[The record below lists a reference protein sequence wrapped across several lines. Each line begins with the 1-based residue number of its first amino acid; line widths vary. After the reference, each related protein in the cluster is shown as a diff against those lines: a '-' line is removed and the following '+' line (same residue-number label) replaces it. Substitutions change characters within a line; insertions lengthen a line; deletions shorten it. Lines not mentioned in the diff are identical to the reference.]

1 MDSIDKDYLLD
12 QAMTSVASFAA
23 AGRMT
28 KRKLENLISQPGVG
42 DMTTDEVLKYLIGFM
57 EEESDKMFKLYDQ
70 TFKKKVN
77 RDTIYIELIPEAPFN
92 PEDKELTIQILR
104 EQCNSKEFSLIQVY
118 DKKYLPKFVT
128 VDEFEK
134 DYYEYWETLMRFWGA
149 SEEDIE
155 KFKAGSH
162 DYKLHA

>member
-28 KRKLENLISQPGVG
+28 KRKLENMLSQPGVG
-42 DMTTDEVLKYLIGFM
+42 DMTTEQVLKYLTDFI
-57 EEESDKMFKLYDQ
+57 EEESDKMFNLYDQ
-70 TFKKKVN
+70 TFKKKVS
-77 RDTIYIELIPEAPFN
+77 RSTTFIELIPEAPFN
-92 PEDKELTIQILR
+92 PEDKVGTIEVLR
-104 EQCNSKEFSLIQVY
+104 DLNKNEEFHLVQVY
-118 DKKYLPKFVT
+118 DKKGLPKFVT
-128 VDEFEK
+128 INEFEK
-134 DYYEYWETLMRFWGA
+134 NYYEYWEILMRKWGA
-149 SEEDIE
+149 SKQDIE